1 MKCKIILNKSKDKS
15 IYVNNNLFH
24 LLQLD
29 KYSSINLHFGIG
41 KETCRI
47 EIDPTIK
54 NNEIKIPSK
63 VNDFTIPSVF
73 HYEGKFDHGT
83 LVVGPVIGIMG
94 CRDRKYLSKNLLS
107 KLRYRIKNSWKLNG
121 LFFVFAENDVNLVKK
136 EVKGYYFHPRKE
148 TWIAKIFPLP
158 NAVMISKNSMSR
170 RAYNY
175 FTNIIGQNVFY
186 SDHLS
191 KWYQY
196 KKLSEHPFLSN
207 YVPKTKKLVNKHLF
221 LKMINEFGA
230 VYLKPNQSYQG
241 KGIIKIEKNGN
252 AYTLMNINGHV
263 KKIFQEHIL
272 LNYVTYKM
280 KQKYLIQ
287 QAIPFT
293 IGESLIDFRLYL
305 QKDKEKQWDSP
316 GMIARIGKKGSIITN
331 ANHRIDVLPSQ
342 YAFARYYGLTNN
354 QIFTLQNE
362 VTNIGKK
369 TAEYIEECGH
379 HLGDIAIDLVVDN
392 ELKIWILEFQ
402 GGYGAEIK
410 ERNMPNKLYEKLMIT
425 PLEYAKALAGF

>member
-1 MKCKIILNKSKDKS
+1 MNCKITLNKRKHNT
-15 IYVNNNLFH
+15 IYVNSKLFH

-41 KETCRI
+41 KESCRI
-47 EIDPTIK
+47 EIDPSIK
-54 NNEIKIPSK
+54 NSEIKIPAK
-63 VNDFTIPSVF
+63 VNDFIIPSVF
-73 HYEGKFDHGT
+73 HYEGKFDHDT
-83 LVVGPVIGIMG
+83 LVIGPVVGIMG
-94 CRDRKYLSKNLLS
+94 CRDKKYLTKNVLS
-107 KLRYRIKNSWKLNG
+107 KLRYRVKDSWKLNG
-121 LFFVFAENDVNLVKK
+121 LFFVFAENDVNPVKK
-136 EVKGYYFHPRKE
+136 EVKGFYYHPRKQA
-148 TWIAKIFPLP
+148 WVAARFPIP
-158 NAVMISKNSMSR
+158 NAVMISKNSMSGR
-170 RAYNY
+170 GYNY
-175 FTNIIGQNVFY
+175 ITNIIGQNVFY

-207 YVPKTKKLVNKHLF
+207 YVPKTRKLVNKHFF

-241 KGIIKIEKNGN
+241 KGIIKIEKSDD
-252 AYTLMNINGHV
+252 AYKLQNINGHI
-263 KKIFQEHIL
+263 KMIFQKHIL

-293 IGESLIDFRLYL
+293 VGESLIDFRLYL
-305 QKDKEKQWDSP
+305 QKGKDKQWSSP
-316 GMIARIGKKGSIITN
+316 GMMARIGKKGSIITN
-331 ANHRIDVLPSQ
+331 ANHRLDVLPSQ

-354 QIFTLQNE
+354 QIFTLQSE
-362 VTNIGKK
+362 MTNICKE
-369 TAEYIEECGH
+369 TAEYFEECGH
-379 HLGDIAIDLVVDN
+379 HLGDVAFDLVVDK